1 MNLNYLLLE
10 NMFLSVLQMSW
21 GVGITLQGLQFYE
34 DHLWILLEGGVP
46 RGSWHPW
53 RQGAP
58 EGKMRVGR
66 NLKKV
71 TKKDSAS
78 STYTPGK

>member
-10 NMFLSVLQMSW
+10 NILLSILRMSW
-21 GVGITLQGLQFYE
+21 GMGVTLQGLPVNE
-34 DHLWILLEGGVP
+34 DHLWILLEGGVACS
-46 RGSWHPW
+46 SWHPW